1 MKRELIQNIKVIPYK
16 SGDAI
21 DRERFLS
28 GVLAVSLGAATGEP
42 TGITVKIA
50 VTECDT
56 QAGGYTACLLYTS
69 GGDGGSKVRIVH
81 QCEADGQR
89 GYDETRPRL
98 HRRTESH
105 V

>member
-56 QAGGYTACLLYTS
+56 QAGGYTAVKDKHVFIDHNHGCGSCADRIRHHLHQA
-69 GGDGGSKVRIVH
+69 GCRKCGRRDG
-81 QCEADGQR
+81 
-89 GYDETRPRL
+89 
-98 HRRTESH
+98 
-105 V
+105 